1 VAGRGSRAELLAGA
15 AAGVRTVGAVCVFV
29 DRGFGRARRGVPVIL
44 SRHSEDPALACLTG
58 RLSRRRGLPTRSDR
72 RTSRSAGRPARTRI
86 AAVHLGMGKRALR
99 CGPTALPG
107 RVRGDSASAWQFP
120 ASVARWPEVML
131 SGQALSPTNPAHMRG
146 PGRSFRVS
154 QGVSVDRTDSLL
166 PVRCPKQR
174 EASLFGKRNAL
185 VCGQSGERRERRDSN
200 PRSSEMSIGSRCL
213 RPRGWCDESVV
224 IPRLAAWR
232 TSGSQPAAARLPGR
246 RLRGTIDRF
255 EWPPAEPRAAWA
267 P

>member
-29 DRGFGRARRGVPVIL
+29 DRGFGRARRPGHLVATLGGSGARMPDGPVEQAARIA
-44 SRHSEDPALACLTG
+44 DP
-58 RLSRRRGLPTRSDR
+58 SDR